1 VAGAYS
7 EGVPG
12 DGSVVLELLI
22 YALVAAT
29 PTLLVWTAVRWLPP
43 ALGHVLDLRLQRRRP
58 PGPSLETVVG
68 HLRRLRREVRGKQP
82 TQVRHLALLS
92 AYDQTLVQACDIVG
106 VAAPLEGATESD
118 RPFARLL
125 TEAQLEE
132 AGIALDPPGRA
143 AA

>member
-1 VAGAYS
+1 
-7 EGVPG
+7 VPG

-22 YALVAAT
+22 YVLVAAT
-29 PTLLVWTAVRWLPP
+29 PTLMVWSAVRWLPP
-43 ALGHVLDLRLQRRRP
+43 AIGHVLDLRLQRRRP
-58 PGPSLETVVG
+58 TGPTLESVVG
-68 HLRRLRREVRGKQP
+68 NLRRLRREVRGKHP

-92 AYDQTLVQACDIVG
+92 AYDQTLLQACGIVG
-106 VAAPLEGATESD
+106 VAAPLDGATEAE

>member
-1 VAGAYS
+1 M
-7 EGVPG
+7 VPG

-29 PTLLVWTAVRWLPP
+29 PTLLVWSAVRWLPP
-43 ALGHVLDLRLQRRRP
+43 AIGHLFDLRLQRRRRT
-58 PGPSLETVVG
+58 GPSLETVVG
-68 HLRRLRREVRGKQP
+68 HLRRLRREVCGKHA

-92 AYDQTLVQACDIVG
+92 AYDQTLLQACGIVG
-106 VAAPLEGATESD
+106 VDAPLAEATDAE

-132 AGIALDPPGRA
+132 AGIALDPPGA
-143 AA
+143 AAA

>member
-1 VAGAYS
+1 
-7 EGVPG
+7 VPG

-22 YALVAAT
+22 YALVAAA

-43 ALGHVLDLRLQRRRP
+43 VIGHVLDLRLQRRRRT
-58 PGPSLETVVG
+58 GPSLETVVG
-68 HLRRLRREVRGKQP
+68 HLRRLRREVRGKHT

-92 AYDQTLVQACDIVG
+92 AYDQTLVQACGIVG
-106 VAAPLEGATESD
+106 VDAPLAETTDAE

-132 AGIALDPPGRA
+132 AGIALDPPGA
-143 AA
+143 AAA